1 MILHD
6 VVVLFL
12 SVCLY
17 GVRCWFGVCF
27 VGLFVLCWVC
37 LDCGLFGWVDC
48 LWCLFVYVFTWWFV
62 GLVGLM
68 FLTCVVVVVITLLV
82 VWGCIV
88 CFVCGVGIELLACV
102 YLCLC
107 FG

>member
-1 MILHD
+1 MMLWFCFGC
-6 VVVLFL
+6 LFVWCAL
-12 SVCLY
+12 LGWVCL
-17 GVRCWFGVCF
+17 

-37 LDCGLFGWVDC
+37 LGCGLFGWVGC
-48 LWCLFVYVFTWWFV
+48 LRCLFVYVFTWWFV
-62 GLVGLM
+62 GLIDLM

-88 CFVCGVGIELLACV
+88 GFVFGVGIGLLACV